1 MVRSYHERQVY
12 IEDVWQVGVRVRP
25 DERGVVGKEEV
36 ERCVT
41 A

>member
-1 MVRSYHERQVY
+1 
-12 IEDVWQVGVRVRP
+12 VWQVGVRVRP